1 MTTYCGWCVNSVSIN
16 TPHSYKA
23 HFTAIYWSSFDA
35 FIYQK
40 NITSNKSMFTCF
52 WTSLPCSTSA
62 RLSSK
67 LVVSLGIGSRSLLLL
82 WYYVYS
88 RAIDICIYYVN
99 FVYSEEPLDCWV
111 RTKRRLKV
119 ITSVLYSC
127 TCFLWYLILI
137 IFVECKCL
145 YQIAVFIFVI
155 GIPFTIK
162 QIQNLLDC
170 QISSWT
176 VIKVFNN
183 MQVKYL
189 LMELKLK
196 QLLVHFLNFN
206 DIKWGNSRKDRSTHK
221 AQGWNKSVN
230 QECKSIMNAS
240 SFHSKLEFAWS
251 ESQS

>member
-1 MTTYCGWCVNSVSIN
+1 MYPIIEHQSTIHTWPYAMTPSLYSFSLLVWGTRWLLAALCVNRVWEWPHTVGDVSILCPL
-16 TPHSYKA
+16 THHIPTRLISLPYTDRHLM
-23 HFTAIYWSSFDA
+23 HLF
-35 FIYQK
+35 YQK

-88 RAIDICIYYVN
+88 REIDICIYYVN

-111 RTKRRLKV
+111 RTKQRLKV
-119 ITSVLYSC
+119 ITSVLFMYM
-127 TCFLWYLILI
+127 FFV
-137 IFVECKCL
+137 IFDFDYICRVKCL
-145 YQIAVFIFVI
+145 YQIAVFISVI

-176 VIKVFNN
+176 VIKVHNN
-183 MQVKYL
+183 IQVKYL
-189 LMELKLK
+189 QK
-196 QLLVHFLNFN
+196 
-206 DIKWGNSRKDRSTHK
+206 GN
-221 AQGWNKSVN
+221 
-230 QECKSIMNAS
+230 
-240 SFHSKLEFAWS
+240 
-251 ESQS
+251 

>member
-1 MTTYCGWCVNSVSIN
+1 MYFDWCIQSLNTSPLSTLGPMPWLHHSTASLCLFGEPGGFLLHSVLTVFGNDHIYCGWCVNSVSIN

-119 ITSVLYSC
+119 ITSVLFMYM
-127 TCFLWYLILI
+127 F
-137 IFVECKCL
+137 
-145 YQIAVFIFVI
+145 FVI
-155 GIPFTIK
+155 F
-162 QIQNLLDC
+162 DFDYFC
-170 QISSWT
+170 R
-176 VIKVFNN
+176 V
-183 MQVKYL
+183 
-189 LMELKLK
+189 
-196 QLLVHFLNFN
+196 
-206 DIKWGNSRKDRSTHK
+206 
-221 AQGWNKSVN
+221 
-230 QECKSIMNAS
+230 
-240 SFHSKLEFAWS
+240 
-251 ESQS
+251 

>member
-1 MTTYCGWCVNSVSIN
+1 MYPIIEHQSTLHTWPYAMTPSLYSFSLLVWGTRWLLAALCVNRVWEWPHTVGDDVSILCPL
-16 TPHSYKA
+16 THHIPTKA

-189 LMELKLK
+189 LM
-196 QLLVHFLNFN
+196 
-206 DIKWGNSRKDRSTHK
+206 GN
-221 AQGWNKSVN
+221 
-230 QECKSIMNAS
+230 
-240 SFHSKLEFAWS
+240 
-251 ESQS
+251 